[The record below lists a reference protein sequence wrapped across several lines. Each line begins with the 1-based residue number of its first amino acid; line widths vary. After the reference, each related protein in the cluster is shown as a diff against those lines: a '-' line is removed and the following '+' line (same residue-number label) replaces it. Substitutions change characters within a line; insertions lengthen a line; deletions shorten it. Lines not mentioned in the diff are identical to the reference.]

1 MPTPVLSGATVH
13 PNPNPLSMS
22 LPVVICGESLLDV
35 FQERITPAGLAL
47 DAVVGGSPLNV
58 AVGVARLGRPTIFLG
73 PISRDFL
80 GERIDQAIRAEG
92 IDPCGLVPCD
102 APTTL
107 SLIGLDAHGV
117 PSYRFYGHGGAD
129 RQLHA
134 KDLARL
140 PKKVAALHFG
150 SYACVV
156 EPIGTTIRQLVQERF
171 TSTVIAYD
179 PNIRLNVEPDIE
191 VWRATVRWMSYR
203 THLLKLSDEDF
214 ALLYPNT
221 SPAEQAAVWRAAGV
235 RLVVLTQGGQGAQAW
250 CAAGHCEV
258 RSPSVTVAD
267 TVGAGDTFQAA
278 TLVALAELGLLT
290 PEGLGQLSL
299 ETCQTLLSFAAQA
312 AAITCTRRGPDLPRR
327 GELPSLV

>member
-1 MPTPVLSGATVH
+1 LSSA
-13 PNPNPLSMS
+13 

-35 FQERITPAGLAL
+35 FQERLTPTGLML

-58 AVGVARLGRPTIFLG
+58 AVGVARLGQPTIFLG
-73 PISRDFL
+73 AISRDFL

-117 PSYRFYGHGGAD
+117 PSYRFYGQGGAD
-129 RQLHA
+129 RQVLA

-140 PKKVAALHFG
+140 PQKVAALHFG

-171 TSTVIAYD
+171 ASTVIAYD
-179 PNIRLNVEPDIE
+179 PNVRLNVEPDVA
-191 VWRATVRWMSYR
+191 VWRATVAWMSYR

-214 ALLYPNT
+214 AVLYPET
-221 SPAEQAAVWRAAGV
+221 TPEEQAARWLAVGV
-235 RLVVLTQGGQGAQAW
+235 RLVVLTRGGRGAQAW
-250 CAAGHCEV
+250 CAAGTCAV
-258 RSPSVTVAD
+258 NSPDINVVD

-278 TLVALAELGLLT
+278 TLVALAERGLLS
-290 PEGLGQLSL
+290 PDGLAHLSL
-299 ETCQTLLSFAAQA
+299 ETCQTILAFAAQA

-327 GELPSLV
+327 AEL